1 MQAISRRATLYEMIR
16 DYGQAVSDLQKLISI
31 LTKEVDKK
39 TNQSGSSDKMDSMN
53 ELRQARLKLLE
64 MEEAARNE
72 ISLNMYRIL

>member
-1 MQAISRRATLYEMIR
+1 MIR
-16 DYGQAVSDLQKLISI
+16 DYGQAVSDLQKLISL